1 MQNTDVPLAFCESIP
16 NIYKNAGTNISPP
29 PVEKNPLTSPAISP
43 INDNFTYFIKAFFI
57 FLKHKKTY
65 FSF

>member
-29 PVEKNPLTSPAISP
+29 PVEKNPLTSPAINP
-43 INDNFTYFIKAFFI
+43 INDNFIYFLNYSLFF
-57 FLKHKKTY
+57 
-65 FSF
+65 